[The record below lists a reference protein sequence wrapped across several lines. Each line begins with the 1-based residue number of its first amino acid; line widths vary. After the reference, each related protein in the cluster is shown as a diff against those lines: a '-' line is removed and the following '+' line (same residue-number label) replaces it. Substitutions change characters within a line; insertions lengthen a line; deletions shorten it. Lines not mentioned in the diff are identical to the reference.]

1 MERLKLTDK
10 ERIRRRADMKVWLDE
25 LRDADLFQR
34 WLDPSYFG
42 EKKEFEDDAT
52 KRAESLLR
60 RYLSAEQQQDLEK
73 KGYFQVTVGKRR
85 FRIRRGTS
93 HNVIEVNKQGRKIR
107 TFCAHPD
114 NVPVP
119 DVMLAQKL
127 ALEIQ
132 PSVFFSVA
140 NASDRRGDRHTREI
154 IAGIVPI
161 LQEARK
167 RFEDERREEFKN
179 RLQEALRVGLDRYER
194 QRSGRPLA
202 VVQEPVPVPE
212 ND

>member
-1 MERLKLTDK
+1 M
-10 ERIRRRADMKVWLDE
+10 
-25 LRDADLFQR
+25 
-34 WLDPSYFG
+34 
-42 EKKEFEDDAT
+42 
-52 KRAESLLR
+52 
-60 RYLSAEQQQDLEK
+60 SAEQQQDLEK